1 MANFISLEVVNTFNA
16 ASQATQGIILI
27 PVDKITQVS
36 QAVGGASIIIR
47 TSESATSLWTFILS
61 TSQGALAAAAP
72 VLTGEQDATWVKKV
86 NYALTANP
94 GGVNAKVQLG
104 SDFTGGVPTAPG
116 YAPLAGNLQVY
127 VFSAAYTP

>member
-1 MANFISLEVVNTFNA
+1 MANFISLEVVNAFNA
-16 ASQATQGIILI
+16 ASQATQGTILI

-36 QAVGGASIIIR
+36 QAVGGANIVIR
-47 TSESATSLWTFILS
+47 TSESATSLWTFVLS
-61 TSQGALAAAAP
+61 TSQGAVAAAAP

-116 YAPLAGNLQVY
+116 YAPLATNLQVY
-127 VFSAAYTP
+127 VFSAVYTP